1 MQYILDRLTT
11 KRWVLGT
18 VAFSDEYQYKFEN
31 VSLLSA
37 LLSLG
42 EVLTEEYTWD
52 FDTSATPWVV
62 NLRKADASDGC
73 GIHYARNLVGW

>member
-1 MQYILDRLTT
+1 MATLLDDVLFGYHEIGGEGITTRQVMQYILDQQVV
-11 KRWVLGT
+11 KRWALGT

-42 EVLTEEYTWD
+42 EVLTEEYTW
-52 FDTSATPWVV
+52 V
-62 NLRKADASDGC
+62 
-73 GIHYARNLVGW
+73 